1 MGCIGSRTI
10 TADAVPVRKDG
21 DQLSMEDT
29 TSILPR
35 LKRKPNPNSYGI
47 GALAKSSL
55 TGVSGVTRSMKDKV
69 TKPTAM
75 AQGRVAH
82 MIEWQSWGK
91 PSAGPM
97 GGAGHTNLQREKE
110 RRMEND
116 AYSDLSDGEKEARF
130 AAGIMQQFAISE
142 ATLFGWNSM
151 DGESMG
157 AGSNQGSVAH
167 LSEVNQESITSR
179 DQVLHHS
186 SADVW
191 PHTYVSQG
199 LYCLSSSDAWDPITS
214 QPSGVASPAAGSYI
228 MATGEDRIVPV
239 NASLTVSDS
248 LPVATCLMT
257 VPGGSSGAG
266 GTPGEGYE
274 GTVGGYLQQ
283 HQAHLTLQQHNQLQQ
298 LQHLHHYQQQQF
310 LQYQQQQSMDH
321 RPHSA
326 SHSLQATP
334 NSTIHSL
341 GPPTHPRLADLWGSA
356 QVEPHHVEIVGQLSG
371 QMGDMVGGVVETVG
385 EEPEPESED
394 IAEQHEEEEEELTKV
409 EEVTFTLEP
418 ERFSL
423 TPSPLRDEGSSTRG
437 SSPGL
442 PAQIPESD
450 RIPLDVTSCVVQ
462 LLEKDEEAEDGSI
475 VVVATN

>member
-1 MGCIGSRTI
+1 MGCIGSRAI
-10 TADAVPVRKDG
+10 TVDAVPVRKDG
-21 DQLSMEDT
+21 DQHGRAEFSWEGINLSMEDT

-35 LKRKPNPNSYGI
+35 LKRKSTNAYGI

-55 TGVSGVTRSMKDKV
+55 SGVSGVTRSMKDKV

-91 PSAGPM
+91 PSAGPP
-97 GGAGHTNLQREKE
+97 GGAGRTNLQREKE

-142 ATLFGWNSM
+142 ATLFGWNSL

-199 LYCLSSSDAWDPITS
+199 MYCLSSSDAWDPITS

-228 MATGEDRIVPV
+228 MA
-239 NASLTVSDS
+239 S
-248 LPVATCLMT
+248 
-257 VPGGSSGAG
+257 GGSNGAG

-283 HQAHLTLQQHNQLQQ
+283 HQAQLALQQQSQLQQ
-298 LQHLHHYQQQQF
+298 LHQLHHYQQQL
-310 LQYQQQQSMDH
+310 LQYQQQQ
-321 RPHSA
+321 
-326 SHSLQATP
+326 
-334 NSTIHSL
+334 
-341 GPPTHPRLADLWGSA
+341 
-356 QVEPHHVEIVGQLSG
+356 QVEIAGQLGG
-371 QMGDMVGGVVETVG
+371 QMAEMVGGVVETVG
-385 EEPEPESED
+385 EEPEPESKG
-394 IAEQHEEEEEELTKV
+394 IPEQHEEEEEELTKV
-409 EEVTFTLEP
+409 EEVTLTLEP
-418 ERFSL
+418 EPCSL
-423 TPSPLRDEGSSTRG
+423 TPSPLREEAPSTRG

-442 PAQIPESD
+442 PAQTAESMAE
-450 RIPLDVTSCVVQ
+450 RIPFEVTPCVVQ
-462 LLEKDEEAEDGSI
+462 SLEEKDEEAEEGSI

>member
-35 LKRKPNPNSYGI
+35 LKRKSTNAYGI

-55 TGVSGVTRSMKDKV
+55 SGVSGVTRSMKDKV

-91 PSAGPM
+91 PSAGPL

-110 RRMEND
+110 RRLEND

-142 ATLFGWNSM
+142 ATLFGWNSL

-179 DQVLHHS
+179 DQMLHS

-228 MATGEDRIVPV
+228 MA
-239 NASLTVSDS
+239 A
-248 LPVATCLMT
+248 
-257 VPGGSSGAG
+257 GGSGGAC
-266 GTPGEGYE
+266 GTPGEGFE
-274 GTVGGYLQQ
+274 GTVGGFIQQ
-283 HQAHLTLQQHNQLQQ
+283 HQAQLALQQQSQLQQ
-298 LQHLHHYQQQQF
+298 LQQLQQLHHYQQQQL
-310 LQYQQQQSMDH
+310 LQYQQQQQSMEH
-321 RPHSA
+321 RLHSA

-341 GPPTHPRLADLWGSA
+341 GPPTHPRLADLWGAA
-356 QVEPHHVEIVGQLSG
+356 QVEAHQVEIVGQLAG
-371 QMGDMVGGVVETVG
+371 QMADMVVGVVETVG
-385 EEPEPESED
+385 EEPEPEG
-394 IAEQHEEEEEELTKV
+394 IPEQHEDEDEELTKV
-409 EEVTFTLEP
+409 EEVTLTLEP
-418 ERFSL
+418 EPCSL
-423 TPSPLRDEGSSTRG
+423 TPSPLREDASTRG
-437 SSPGL
+437 SSPG
-442 PAQIPESD
+442 IPTQSVECAAE
-450 RIPLDVTSCVVQ
+450 RTPFDVVPCVVQ
-462 LLEKDEEAEDGSI
+462 SMEERDEAAEEGAV

>member
-1 MGCIGSRTI
+1 
-10 TADAVPVRKDG
+10 
-21 DQLSMEDT
+21 
-29 TSILPR
+29 
-35 LKRKPNPNSYGI
+35 
-47 GALAKSSL
+47 
-55 TGVSGVTRSMKDKV
+55 MKDKV

-91 PSAGPM
+91 PSAGPE
-97 GGAGHTNLQREKE
+97 GGAGRTNLQREKE
-110 RRMEND
+110 RRLEND

-228 MATGEDRIVPV
+228 MATG
-239 NASLTVSDS
+239 
-248 LPVATCLMT
+248 
-257 VPGGSSGAG
+257 GSSGAG

-274 GTVGGYLQQ
+274 GTVGSYLQQ
-283 HQAHLTLQQHNQLQQ
+283 HQAQLALQQQNQFQQLQQ
-298 LQHLHHYQQQQF
+298 LQHYQQQQL
-310 LQYQQQQSMDH
+310 LQYQQQSMEH
-321 RPHSA
+321 RLHSA

-341 GPPTHPRLADLWGSA
+341 GPPTHPRLADLWGAA
-356 QVEPHHVEIVGQLSG
+356 QVEIVGQLSG
-371 QMGDMVGGVVETVG
+371 AMAEMVGGVVETVG
-385 EEPEPESED
+385 EEPELESEGMS
-394 IAEQHEEEEEELTKV
+394 EQQEEEEEMTKV
-409 EEVTFTLEP
+409 EEVTLTLEP
-418 ERFSL
+418 APCSL
-423 TPSPLRDEGSSTRG
+423 TPSPLREEAPPTGG
-437 SSPGL
+437 LSPGP
-442 PAQIPESD
+442 PAQTAELVRA
-450 RIPLDVTSCVVQ
+450 RIPFDVTPCVVQ
-462 LLEKDEEAEDGSI
+462 SLEEKDEEAEEGSI

>member
-10 TADAVPVRKDG
+10 TVDAVPVRKDG
-21 DQLSMEDT
+21 DQHGRAEFSWEGINLSMEDT

-35 LKRKPNPNSYGI
+35 LKRKSTNTYGI

-55 TGVSGVTRSMKDKV
+55 SGVTRSMKDKV

-91 PSAGPM
+91 PSAGPL

-228 MATGEDRIVPV
+228 MA
-239 NASLTVSDS
+239 A
-248 LPVATCLMT
+248 
-257 VPGGSSGAG
+257 GGSNGAG

-274 GTVGGYLQQ
+274 GTVSSYLQQ
-283 HQAHLTLQQHNQLQQ
+283 HQAQLSLQQHSQLQQ
-298 LQHLHHYQQQQF
+298 LQQLHHYQQQL
-310 LQYQQQQSMDH
+310 LQYQQQQSMEH
-321 RPHSA
+321 RLHSA

-341 GPPTHPRLADLWGSA
+341 GPPTHPRLADLWGA
-356 QVEPHHVEIVGQLSG
+356 AQIEAHQVEIAGQLSG
-371 QMGDMVGGVVETVG
+371 QMAEMVGGVVETVG
-385 EEPEPESED
+385 EEPEPESEG
-394 IAEQHEEEEEELTKV
+394 IPEQHEEEEEELTKV
-409 EEVTFTLEP
+409 EEVTLTLEP
-418 ERFSL
+418 EPCSL
-423 TPSPLRDEGSSTRG
+423 TPSPLREEAPSTRG

-442 PAQIPESD
+442 PAQTTESIAE
-450 RIPLDVTSCVVQ
+450 RIPFDVTPCIVQ
-462 LLEKDEEAEDGSI
+462 SLEEKDEEAEEGSI

>member
-10 TADAVPVRKDG
+10 TVDAVPVQKDG
-21 DQLSMEDT
+21 DQHGRAEFSWEGINLSMEDT

-35 LKRKPNPNSYGI
+35 LKRKPANSYGI

-55 TGVSGVTRSMKDKV
+55 TGVSGVSRSMKDKV

-91 PSAGPM
+91 PSAGPL
-97 GGAGHTNLQREKE
+97 GAAGHTNLQREKE

-228 MATGEDRIVPV
+228 MATG
-239 NASLTVSDS
+239 
-248 LPVATCLMT
+248 
-257 VPGGSSGAG
+257 GSSGAG
-266 GTPGEGYE
+266 GTPGEAYE

-283 HQAHLTLQQHNQLQQ
+283 HQTHFTLQQHNQLQQ
-298 LQHLHHYQQQQF
+298 LQHIHHYQQQQL
-310 LQYQQQQSMDH
+310 LQYQQQ
-321 RPHSA
+321 
-326 SHSLQATP
+326 
-334 NSTIHSL
+334 
-341 GPPTHPRLADLWGSA
+341 
-356 QVEPHHVEIVGQLSG
+356 VEIVGQLSG
-371 QMGDMVGGVVETVG
+371 QMAEMVGGVVETVG
-385 EEPEPESED
+385 EEPEPESEG
-394 IAEQHEEEEEELTKV
+394 IPEQHEEEEEEEELTKV
-409 EEVTFTLEP
+409 EEVTLTLEP
-418 ERFSL
+418 EPCSL
-423 TPSPLRDEGSSTRG
+423 TPSPLREDAPSTRG

-442 PAQIPESD
+442 PAQMAESVAQ
-450 RIPLDVTSCVVQ
+450 RIPFDVTPCVVQ
-462 LLEKDEEAEDGSI
+462 LLEEKDEEAEEGSI

>member
-10 TADAVPVRKDG
+10 TVDAVPVRKDG

-35 LKRKPNPNSYGI
+35 LKRKSANSYGI

-55 TGVSGVTRSMKDKV
+55 TGVSGVSRSMKDKV

-97 GGAGHTNLQREKE
+97 GSAGHTNLQREKE

-228 MATGEDRIVPV
+228 MA
-239 NASLTVSDS
+239 A
-248 LPVATCLMT
+248 
-257 VPGGSSGAG
+257 GGSSGAG

-274 GTVGGYLQQ
+274 GTVGSYLQQ
-283 HQAHLTLQQHNQLQQ
+283 HQTHFTLQQHNQLQQ
-298 LQHLHHYQQQQF
+298 LQQLHHYQQQQL
-310 LQYQQQQSMDH
+310 LQYQQQSMEH

-341 GPPTHPRLADLWGSA
+341 GPPTHPRLADLWGAA
-356 QVEPHHVEIVGQLSG
+356 QVEAHHVDIVGQLSG
-371 QMGDMVGGVVETVG
+371 QMAEMVGGVVETVG
-385 EEPEPESED
+385 EEPEPDSED
-394 IAEQHEEEEEELTKV
+394 IAEQHEEEEELTKV
-409 EEVTFTLEP
+409 EEVTLTLEP
-418 ERFSL
+418 EPCSL
-423 TPSPLRDEGSSTRG
+423 TPSPLREEVPSTRG

-442 PAQIPESD
+442 PAQFGESVAE
-450 RIPLDVTSCVVQ
+450 RIPFDVTPCVVQ
-462 LLEKDEEAEDGSI
+462 LLEKDEEA

>member
-10 TADAVPVRKDG
+10 TVDAVPVRKDG
-21 DQLSMEDT
+21 DQHGRTEFSWEGINLSMEDT

-35 LKRKPNPNSYGI
+35 LKRKPAQTYGI

-55 TGVSGVTRSMKDKV
+55 TGVTRSMKDKV

-97 GGAGHTNLQREKE
+97 GSAGHTNLQREKE

-179 DQVLHHS
+179 DQVLHHHS

-228 MATGEDRIVPV
+228 MA
-239 NASLTVSDS
+239 A
-248 LPVATCLMT
+248 
-257 VPGGSSGAG
+257 GGSSGAG
-266 GTPGEGYE
+266 GTPGEGFE
-274 GTVGGYLQQ
+274 GTVGSYLQQ
-283 HQAHLTLQQHNQLQQ
+283 HHAHLALQQQSQLQQ
-298 LQHLHHYQQQQF
+298 LQQLHQYQQHQL
-310 LQYQQQQSMDH
+310 LQYQQQQQSMEQ
-321 RPHSA
+321 RLHSA

-341 GPPTHPRLADLWGSA
+341 GPPTHPRLADLWGAA
-356 QVEPHHVEIVGQLSG
+356 QVEAHHVEIVGQLSG
-371 QMGDMVGGVVETVG
+371 QMADMVGGVVETVG
-385 EEPEPESED
+385 EESESGG
-394 IAEQHEEEEEELTKV
+394 IPEQHEEEEEELTKI
-409 EEVTFTLEP
+409 EEVTLTLEP
-418 ERFSL
+418 ERCSL
-423 TPSPLRDEGSSTRG
+423 TPSPLREDDSSTRG

-442 PAQIPESD
+442 PSQTAEPVAE
-450 RIPLDVTSCVVQ
+450 RIPFDVTPCVVQ
-462 LLEKDEEAEDGSI
+462 SLEEKDEEAEEGS
-475 VVVATN
+475 VVIVATN

>member
-1 MGCIGSRTI
+1 
-10 TADAVPVRKDG
+10 
-21 DQLSMEDT
+21 
-29 TSILPR
+29 
-35 LKRKPNPNSYGI
+35 
-47 GALAKSSL
+47 
-55 TGVSGVTRSMKDKV
+55 MKDKV

-97 GGAGHTNLQREKE
+97 GSAGHTNLQREKE

-228 MATGEDRIVPV
+228 MA
-239 NASLTVSDS
+239 A
-248 LPVATCLMT
+248 
-257 VPGGSSGAG
+257 GGSSGAG

-274 GTVGGYLQQ
+274 GTVGSYLQQ
-283 HQAHLTLQQHNQLQQ
+283 HQTHFTLQQHNQLQQ
-298 LQHLHHYQQQQF
+298 LQQLHHYQQQQL
-310 LQYQQQQSMDH
+310 LQYQQQSMEH

-341 GPPTHPRLADLWGSA
+341 GPPTHPRLADLWGAA
-356 QVEPHHVEIVGQLSG
+356 QVEAHHVDIVGQLSG
-371 QMGDMVGGVVETVG
+371 QMAEMVGGVVETVG
-385 EEPEPESED
+385 EEPEPDSED
-394 IAEQHEEEEEELTKV
+394 IAEQHEEEEELTKV
-409 EEVTFTLEP
+409 EEVTLTLEP
-418 ERFSL
+418 EPCSL
-423 TPSPLRDEGSSTRG
+423 TPSPLREEVPSTRG

-442 PAQIPESD
+442 PAQFGESVAE
-450 RIPLDVTSCVVQ
+450 RIPFDVTPCVVQ
-462 LLEKDEEAEDGSI
+462 LLEKDEEA

>member
-1 MGCIGSRTI
+1 MLKVVKESQTSA
-10 TADAVPVRKDG
+10 ADAVPVRKDG
-21 DQLSMEDT
+21 DQHGRAEFSWEGINLSMEDT

-35 LKRKPNPNSYGI
+35 LKRKSANTYGI

-55 TGVSGVTRSMKDKV
+55 SGVSGVC
-69 TKPTAM
+69 
-75 AQGRVAH
+75 
-82 MIEWQSWGK
+82 
-91 PSAGPM
+91 
-97 GGAGHTNLQREKE
+97 
-110 RRMEND
+110 
-116 AYSDLSDGEKEARF
+116 
-130 AAGIMQQFAISE
+130 IMQQFAISE

-214 QPSGVASPAAGSYI
+214 QPEGVASPAAGSYI
-228 MATGEDRIVPV
+228 MA
-239 NASLTVSDS
+239 A
-248 LPVATCLMT
+248 
-257 VPGGSSGAG
+257 GGSNGAG

-274 GTVGGYLQQ
+274 GTVGSYIQQ
-283 HQAHLTLQQHNQLQQ
+283 HQVQLALQQQSQLQQ
-298 LQHLHHYQQQQF
+298 LQQLHHYQQQQF
-310 LQYQQQQSMDH
+310 LQYQQQQQSMEH
-321 RPHSA
+321 RLHSA

-341 GPPTHPRLADLWGSA
+341 GPPTHPRLADLWGAA
-356 QVEPHHVEIVGQLSG
+356 QVEAHQVEIVGHLNA
-371 QMGDMVGGVVETVG
+371 QMADMVGGVVETVG

-394 IAEQHEEEEEELTKV
+394 FPEQREEEELTKV
-409 EEVTFTLEP
+409 EEVTLTLEP
-418 ERFSL
+418 EPCSL
-423 TPSPLRDEGSSTRG
+423 TPSPLREDASSTRG

-442 PAQIPESD
+442 PAQTSEPVAE
-450 RIPLDVTSCVVQ
+450 RIPFDVTPCVVQ
-462 LLEKDEEAEDGSI
+462 SLEEKDEEADEGSI

>member
-10 TADAVPVRKDG
+10 AVDAVPVQKDG
-21 DQLSMEDT
+21 DQHGCNEFSWEGINLSMEDT

-35 LKRKPNPNSYGI
+35 LKRKPPQAYGI

-55 TGVSGVTRSMKDKV
+55 TGVSGVTRTMKDKV
-69 TKPTAM
+69 TKPTLM

-91 PSAGPM
+91 PTAGPM
-97 GGAGHTNLQREKE
+97 GVAGHTNLQREKE
-110 RRMEND
+110 RRKEND

-142 ATLFGWNSM
+142 ATLFGFNSM

-199 LYCLSSSDAWDPITS
+199 LYCLSSTDAWDPITS

-228 MATGEDRIVPV
+228 MAAG
-239 NASLTVSDS
+239 
-248 LPVATCLMT
+248 
-257 VPGGSSGAG
+257 GGSGAA
-266 GTPGEGYE
+266 GTPGEGFE

-283 HQAHLTLQQHNQLQQ
+283 HHAHIALQQQSQIQQFQQLQQ
-298 LQHLHHYQQQQF
+298 LHQYQQHQL
-310 LQYQQQQSMDH
+310 LQYQQQQQSMEH
-321 RPHSA
+321 RLHSA

-341 GPPTHPRLADLWGSA
+341 GPPTHPRLADLWGAA
-356 QVEPHHVEIVGQLSG
+356 QVEAHHVEIAG
-371 QMGDMVGGVVETVG
+371 QMNGQMADMVGGVVETVG
-385 EEPEPESED
+385 EEPEPESEG
-394 IAEQHEEEEEELTKV
+394 ISEQHEEEEEGLTNV
-409 EEVTFTLEP
+409 EGVTLTLEP
-418 ERFSL
+418 APCSL
-423 TPSPLRDEGSSTRG
+423 TPSPQREEDPSTRG

-442 PAQIPESD
+442 PAQ
-450 RIPLDVTSCVVQ
+450 VTQSVAGRKPFEVTPCIVQ
-462 LLEKDEEAEDGSI
+462 SVEE
-475 VVVATN
+475 

>member
-35 LKRKPNPNSYGI
+35 LKRKPNNTYGI

-55 TGVSGVTRSMKDKV
+55 SGVSGVTRSMKDKV

-179 DQVLHHS
+179 GTGVCHM
-186 SADVW
+186 
-191 PHTYVSQG
+191 VSRHD
-199 LYCLSSSDAWDPITS
+199 YRT
-214 QPSGVASPAAGSYI
+214 
-228 MATGEDRIVPV
+228 
-239 NASLTVSDS
+239 
-248 LPVATCLMT
+248 
-257 VPGGSSGAG
+257 
-266 GTPGEGYE
+266 
-274 GTVGGYLQQ
+274 
-283 HQAHLTLQQHNQLQQ
+283 
-298 LQHLHHYQQQQF
+298 HY
-310 LQYQQQQSMDH
+310 
-321 RPHSA
+321 
-326 SHSLQATP
+326 
-334 NSTIHSL
+334 
-341 GPPTHPRLADLWGSA
+341 
-356 QVEPHHVEIVGQLSG
+356 
-371 QMGDMVGGVVETVG
+371 
-385 EEPEPESED
+385 
-394 IAEQHEEEEEELTKV
+394 
-409 EEVTFTLEP
+409 
-418 ERFSL
+418 
-423 TPSPLRDEGSSTRG
+423 
-437 SSPGL
+437 
-442 PAQIPESD
+442 
-450 RIPLDVTSCVVQ
+450 
-462 LLEKDEEAEDGSI
+462 
-475 VVVATN
+475 

>member
-1 MGCIGSRTI
+1 
-10 TADAVPVRKDG
+10 
-21 DQLSMEDT
+21 MEDT

-35 LKRKPNPNSYGI
+35 LKRKSTNTYGI

-55 TGVSGVTRSMKDKV
+55 SGVSGVTRSMKDKV

-97 GGAGHTNLQREKE
+97 GGAGRTNLQREKE

-151 DGESMG
+151 DGESME

-228 MATGEDRIVPV
+228 MA
-239 NASLTVSDS
+239 A
-248 LPVATCLMT
+248 
-257 VPGGSSGAG
+257 GGSNGVDS
-266 GTPGEGYE
+266 TPGEGYE
-274 GTVGGYLQQ
+274 GSMGGYLQQ
-283 HQAHLTLQQHNQLQQ
+283 HQAQLSLQQQSQMQQFQQLQQ
-298 LQHLHHYQQQQF
+298 LHHYQQQI
-310 LQYQQQQSMDH
+310 LQYQQQQTLEH
-321 RPHSA
+321 RAHSA

-341 GPPTHPRLADLWGSA
+341 GPPTHPRLADLWGAA
-356 QVEPHHVEIVGQLSG
+356 QVEAHQVEIAGQLSG
-371 QMGDMVGGVVETVG
+371 QMAEMGGAVVETVG

-394 IAEQHEEEEEELTKV
+394 IPEQHEEEEEELTKV
-409 EEVTFTLEP
+409 EEVTLTLEP
-418 ERFSL
+418 EPCSL
-423 TPSPLRDEGSSTRG
+423 TPSPLREDAPSTRG
-437 SSPGL
+437 SSPGP
-442 PAQIPESD
+442 PAE
-450 RIPLDVTSCVVQ
+450 RIPFNVTTCVVQ
-462 LLEKDEEAEDGSI
+462 SLEEKDEEAEEGST
-475 VVVATN
+475 VDQLNHTVTD

>member
-35 LKRKPNPNSYGI
+35 LKRKPANTYGI

-55 TGVSGVTRSMKDKV
+55 TGVTRSMKDKV

-228 MATGEDRIVPV
+228 MA
-239 NASLTVSDS
+239 A
-248 LPVATCLMT
+248 
-257 VPGGSSGAG
+257 GGSSGAG

-274 GTVGGYLQQ
+274 GMVGGYLQQ
-283 HQAHLTLQQHNQLQQ
+283 HHAQLALQQQSQLQQ
-298 LQHLHHYQQQQF
+298 LQQLHHYQQQQF
-310 LQYQQQQSMDH
+310 LQYQQQQSMEH
-321 RPHSA
+321 RLHSA

-341 GPPTHPRLADLWGSA
+341 GPPTHPRLADLWGAA
-356 QVEPHHVEIVGQLSG
+356 QVEAHQVEIVGQLSA
-371 QMGDMVGGVVETVG
+371 QMAEMVGGVVETVG
-385 EEPEPESED
+385 EEPEPESEG
-394 IAEQHEEEEEELTKV
+394 IPEQHEEEDEELTKV
-409 EEVTFTLEP
+409 EEVTLTLEP
-418 ERFSL
+418 EPCSL
-423 TPSPLRDEGSSTRG
+423 TPSPLREDAPSTRG

-442 PAQIPESD
+442 LAQTTESVAE
-450 RIPLDVTSCVVQ
+450 RIPFDVTPCVVQ
-462 LLEKDEEAEDGSI
+462 SLEEKDEEAEEGSI